1 MKRSELAQRLVETTA
16 PDRERL
22 LRSNSVLADVALAHL
37 LKNICL
43 EGWSVDPSRALSAA
57 DSLSRLAAIASNPD
71 IDALREWCS
80 GLESLIRGEM
90 ENAIRH
96 LDSSQNLFLGMGR
109 SQLAASTQVSKLIAL
124 AMLGRYDE
132 AISCGMRAAEVF
144 KAEED
149 WLALGKVEHNV
160 GNIYFRRD
168 RYREAEVFQR
178 SARNHFERAQDVIQL
193 AKIENSLALTL
204 SQQHKTKAAEILYE
218 KALERAEAIG
228 LKSTQAEIESSI
240 GTLALYQG
248 YYDRALNFLERSR
261 RKYADLN
268 MPHVL
273 ALTEQEIAD
282 AYLELNLAPEAA
294 EIYERVAKQFN
305 VLGMHADEA
314 RALAYHGRAEIL
326 LGNFEIA
333 QRLLASARD
342 LYIKE
347 GNDVGAALVELTE
360 AQLSSAN
367 GNFLAAQA
375 VAAHAESELAFAGTP
390 RRVLFA
396 RWLQGEAVRCEQLF
410 DQAAALLSATL
421 FAAREAEQPDIE
433 ARCLTSLGLV
443 AVETGDDKNAE
454 ENFLAAV
461 DVIERLRAP
470 LPGEEFRSAFFSDKL
485 VPYSELAWLAL
496 TGSDRTKD
504 ALKFVEKS
512 RSRSLVDLLGG
523 SSTIQF
529 RTDDQFEVELLKGI
543 DEKRHELSYF
553 YNQLNQP
560 GVVRS
565 SDQISSLQREV
576 RSMETSIAELN
587 RQLRHSQKEKGVVS
601 EELDLSRLQQSL
613 GKNRALIEFTSLH
626 NELLAFVLTD
636 DSLDVVR
643 GLALENEIDE
653 QVLKFRFQIDSLRYG
668 SAAIRKHL
676 NTLTQRVQQH
686 LHSLYQKLIQPLA
699 QLYGDRDLVIIP
711 SGRLHYL
718 PFHALHDGERYL
730 VESRAISYAS
740 SATVLQQCLSRN
752 QNSIKRTVLMGVSD
766 ERTPLIQTEIL
777 RLHSLFKDAEVFLNK
792 EATIARLRI
801 VVEGADLVHLA
812 CHAQFRADNP
822 QFSSLQLGDDWL
834 AVNEASTL
842 PLSCRLVTL
851 SACETGVN
859 AVAPGEELIGLARG
873 FLSAGSAAV
882 LLSLWT
888 VDDEATHEFMVSFY
902 TQLIAAQSASKALQG
917 AQVALLKTHPHP
929 FFWSPFVLVG
939 HW

>member
-1 MKRSELAQRLVETTA
+1 AQRLVDTA
-16 PDRERL
+16 AHDRDSL
-22 LRSNSVLADVALAHL
+22 LRTNSALADIALAHL
-37 LKNICL
+37 LKDICL
-43 EGWSVDPSRALSAA
+43 QGWSVDPSRALAAA
-57 DSLSRLAAIASNPD
+57 DSLGKLAALAPNPE
-71 IDALREWCS
+71 IDALRDWS
-80 GLESLIRGEM
+80 FGLECLIRGEM
-90 ENAIRH
+90 ESAINY
-96 LDSSQNLFLGMGR
+96 LESSQKLFLELGQ
-109 SQLAASTQVSKLIAL
+109 SKLAASTQVSKLIAL

-132 AISCGMRAAEVF
+132 AIDCGMRAVEVF

-149 WLALGKVEHNV
+149 FLAVGKVEHNI
-160 GNIYFRRD
+160 GNIFFRRD
-168 RYREAEVFQR
+168 RYREAELFHR
-178 SARNHFERAQDVIQL
+178 SALDHFERAQDLIQL

-204 SQQHKTKAAEILYE
+204 SQQHKTKAAELLYE

-248 YYDRALNFLERSR
+248 YYARALNFLERSR

-268 MPHVL
+268 IPHVL

-294 EIYERVAKQFN
+294 EIYKRVAKGFN
-305 VLGMHADEA
+305 ALGMHADEA

-326 LGNFEIA
+326 LGNFETA

-342 LYIKE
+342 LYSNE

-360 AQLSSAN
+360 AQLSFAN
-367 GNFLAAQA
+367 GNYLVAQA
-375 VAAHAESELAFAGTP
+375 LAAHAELELVSAGTP

-396 RWLQGEAVRCEQLF
+396 RWLQGESVRCEQLLN
-410 DQAAALLSATL
+410 QAKALLSSTL
-421 FAAREAEQPDIE
+421 GAAREAEQPDIE

-443 AVETGDDKNAE
+443 QAKIGDDEAAE
-454 ENFLAAV
+454 KHFLAAA
-461 DVIERLRAP
+461 DLIERLRAP

-485 VPYSELAWLAL
+485 VPYSELARLAL
-496 TGSDRTKD
+496 RANDDRTEA
-504 ALKFVEKS
+504 ALKFVEKA

-523 SSTIQF
+523 SAPVGF
-529 RTDDQFEVELLKGI
+529 RREDQFESELLKAI

-553 YNQLNQP
+553 YKQLNQT
-560 GVVRS
+560 GAVRN
-565 SDQISSLQREV
+565 SDKILSLQIEV
-576 RSMETSIAELN
+576 KERETSIAELS
-587 RQLRHSQKEKGVVS
+587 RQLRHSQRAQGVVS

-613 GKNRALIEFTSLH
+613 GMNKALIEFTCLH
-626 NELLAFVLTD
+626 NELLAFVLTNERVE
-636 DSLDVVR
+636 VVR
-643 GLALENEIDE
+643 GLAVENEIDE

-668 SAAIRKHL
+668 SAAIRKHI
-676 NTLTQRVQQH
+676 NTLTQRAQQH
-686 LHSLYQKLIQPLA
+686 LHSLYQKIVQPLTH
-699 QLYGDRDLVIIP
+699 LFGDRDLVIVP

-718 PFHALHDGERYL
+718 PFHALHDGERFL
-730 VESRAISYAS
+730 VESRALSYAS

-752 QNSIKRTVLMGVSD
+752 QNSIERTVLMGVCD
-766 ERTPLIQTEIL
+766 KRTPLIQSEIH

-792 EATIARLRI
+792 DATISRLRS

-822 QFSSLQLGDDWL
+822 QFSSLQLGDEWL
-834 AVNEASTL
+834 TVNEATTL

-888 VDDEATHEFMVSFY
+888 VDDEATHEFMVNFY
-902 TQLIAAQSASKALQG
+902 SQLTQEQSASKALQR
-917 AQVALLKTHPHP
+917 AQVDLLKTHPHP